1 MKSVYIIFVLFALFS
16 CQSVER
22 YNAHLETKIDVKD
35 LQEDVDFAY
44 QKLKNK
50 QPDLDWFVPMHQL
63 DFKFDSFRK
72 AIQKPMKSIEFYHQ
86 FAQVVGEI
94 GQAHTFLIPP
104 MKKMTKKENKAY
116 KETIGPFSQ
125 LGIHFEP
132 EFILLTANNS
142 DDKSIPLGE
151 KITHVNNH
159 SVKDL
164 YQKYSKT
171 EYSDGYNTTF
181 VQNRIRKNFSHY
193 FTLEYGIQDTL
204 KLQFEIKDSVFIKK
218 VFRKST
224 KKDKNIKIT
233 KSDSVQKPKTSKTER
248 KKIKLKQRNFGYDF
262 TKKNYAIELSF
273 PTQDSTVAV
282 LKIRNFTKGV
292 PKKAYREV
300 FESIAN
306 YEVKDLILD
315 VRNNGGGYAKDARE
329 LFAYFYKDEI
339 PFTQKAKVTSKTS
352 IAFSYPQMLP
362 WAGKIIGFPFWL
374 SASVGDL
381 VRTQKQI
388 DGEYYYKIFSS
399 KPYKIEDNH
408 YEGNLYVLI
417 NGGSFSA
424 TSLLISMLDQYTD
437 AIFVGEESGGNYTGT
452 VAGRLPVYRL
462 PNSKLNLRVGLMSFR
477 PNLKIEESDGHGK
490 FPDVEVIPTEEDI
503 RKRRDPQLKTVLSL
517 IEQNQ

>member
-1 MKSVYIIFVLFALFS
+1 MLFS

-72 AIQKPMKSIEFYHQ
+72 AIQKPMKPIEFYHQ
-86 FAQVVGEI
+86 FSQVVGEI

-132 EFILLTANNS
+132 EFIVLTANNS
-142 DDKSIPLGE
+142 DDKSILLGE

-171 EYSDGYNTTF
+171 EYSDGYNKTF
-181 VQNRIRKNFSHY
+181 VENRMSRRFSHY

-204 KLQFEIKDSVFIKK
+204 KLQFETKDSVFIKK

-224 KKDKNIKIT
+224 KEVKKEKIA
-233 KSDSVQKPKTSKTER
+233 KSDSVQKPKTSKSER
-248 KKIKLKQRNFGYDF
+248 KEIKLKQRDFGYDF
-262 TKKNYAIELSF
+262 TSKTYAIELSF
-273 PTQDSTVAV
+273 PTQDSIVAV

-292 PKKAYREV
+292 PKKAYRDV

-352 IAFSYPQMLP
+352 LAISYPQNLP
-362 WAGKIIGFPFWL
+362 FLGKILGFPFWF
-374 SASVGDL
+374 SASVHSIFNTHKNLDGD
-381 VRTQKQI
+381 
-388 DGEYYYKIFSS
+388 YYYKMFSS
-399 KPYKIEDNH
+399 KPYKIEKNH
-408 YEGNLYVLI
+408 YQGKLYVLM

-437 AIFVGEESGGNYTGT
+437 SVFVGEESGGNYNGT
-452 VAGRLPVYRL
+452 VAGQLPVYRL
-462 PNSKLNLRVGLMSFR
+462 PNTKIDFRLGLMTIK
-477 PNLKIEESDGHGK
+477 PNIKTLGEKGRGK
-490 FPDVEVIPTEEDI
+490 FPDVEVIPTEDDI
-503 RKRRDPQLKTVLSL
+503 RKRRDPQLKTILSL